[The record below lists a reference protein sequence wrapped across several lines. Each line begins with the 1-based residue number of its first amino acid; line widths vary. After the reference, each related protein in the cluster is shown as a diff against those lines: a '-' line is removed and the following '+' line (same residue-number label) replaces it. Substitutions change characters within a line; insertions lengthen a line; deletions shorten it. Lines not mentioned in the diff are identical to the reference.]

1 MKTFE
6 TTWSNPEGLEFYA
19 KAWEPDGNPKAA
31 VALLHGLG
39 EHVGRYA
46 HVGAAFS
53 QAGYALMGCDL
64 RGHGRS
70 GGRRGHAPSQE
81 AYLQDV
87 DLLLER
93 VRTRYAGLPIFLYG
107 HSLGAILVLV
117 YGLRRKPRLMGAI
130 ASAPALHSNLE
141 SQPVKVMLARILGG
155 LVPTLTVPSGL
166 RTDTLS
172 HDPQVEQDYLADPLV
187 HDRAT
192 LGWGK
197 IMLETNPWILKHA
210 AEFPLPLLLVHGGA
224 DTVAYPSG
232 SREVAA
238 ALGDRATLL
247 VWENLYH
254 ETHNEPE
261 KAKVIAEMIHWMDER
276 LKKGKAARAK

>member
-6 TTWSNPEGLEFYA
+6 TRWSNPEGLEFYA

-53 QAGYALMGCDL
+53 RAGYALMGCDL

-87 DLLLER
+87 DLLLDR

-117 YGLRRKPRLMGAI
+117 YGLRRKPSLMGAI

-197 IMLETNPWILKHA
+197 IMLETNPWILQHA